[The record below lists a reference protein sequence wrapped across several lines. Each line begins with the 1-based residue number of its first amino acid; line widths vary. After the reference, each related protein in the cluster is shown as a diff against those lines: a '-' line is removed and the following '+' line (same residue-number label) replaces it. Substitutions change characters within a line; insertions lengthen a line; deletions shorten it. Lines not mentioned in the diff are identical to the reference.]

1 MKRKKSFSQNPVKR
15 LLQVKSQRLS
25 IIVIFQIIKCIFVL
39 FGKVLVSAC
48 TTLEIEWN
56 LQNGLL
62 NKCSANER
70 LLYRNCNA
78 GTEMDI
84 PRRQREARK
93 KEIHDKV
100 SIYSYKNVT
109 QQEN

>member
-1 MKRKKSFSQNPVKR
+1 MF
-15 LLQVKSQRLS
+15 
-25 IIVIFQIIKCIFVL
+25 FFVL
-39 FGKVLVSAC
+39 YREFLVNAC
-48 TTLEIEWN
+48 ITLEIECN

-62 NKCSANER
+62 SKCSANER